1 MLKSSVRT
9 VEVFVMKMEG
19 WAQVVVNFIKE
30 MKLKFIH
37 SDTIGIS
44 CMTKKAHFQDK
55 KGSESPM
62 PKDTRH
68 CIDSLRHN
76 EYYDMQDVYDELYK
90 KSKENSEFPK
100 LMDIILSENNI
111 LLAYR
116 NIKTNGGSGTPGT
129 DNRNIKDIAKMQPSE
144 VVEMVRYIVR
154 GSKHGYRPKPVR
166 RKEIPKPNGTTRPLG
181 IPCIWDRLIQQ
192 CIKQV
197 MEPICEAKFSNNSF
211 GFRPNRSVEHAIS
224 RTYRM
229 LQMSNLHYVIEF
241 DIKGFFDNVDH
252 SKLVKQ
258 LWALGIRDKE
268 LIYVIRQILKAP
280 IKMPDG
286 TLIKPNKGT
295 PQGGI
300 LSPLLANI
308 VLNELDHW
316 VESQFQ
322 YSKVTDNYSQ
332 RPQKNG
338 TVDRGHGYRAIR
350 ESTNLKELWI
360 VRYADDFRIFCRN
373 KQDALKSKIAIEKWL
388 KERLRL
394 DISQEK
400 TRIVNTRKKSM
411 EFLGFS
417 IRVHRKKKN
426 SKYVVDSHIS
436 EKALKDKGKKL
447 ANQVKKFCSYQGSDK
462 EAKEIVVY
470 NSMVL
475 GIQNYYRIATN
486 VASDLNGIQNRN
498 HRIMY
503 NRLNTQ
509 KGNRLVKQ
517 GRTLTDMEKKRY
529 GKSKS
534 LRYIKGTREPI
545 YPICYVQFKN
555 PIAFNRRTCPYTVEG
570 RAVIHDK
577 LGINCG
583 MLHQLMNQKKGNSS
597 IEYYDNRISLYSA
610 QWGKCYVT
618 SKELLS
624 VDDIH
629 CHHKKAKYRG
639 GTDEYSNLVLVDK
652 DVHRL
657 LHANKLETIEYYIN
671 LLNIKSTELRKV
683 NRLRQLLELPI
694 IVKERKSLVLSYNYV

>member
-1 MLKSSVRT
+1 
-9 VEVFVMKMEG
+9 MKMEG